1 MRRRDSSCGAFCIFP
16 NKFNLDD
23 LSRSRDWPVTR
34 ATVLSAVYPRA
45 DYGCTVATVYYEY
58 IVDGKKVR
66 RGFCEAV
73 YRAGAGRTIGRLGR
87 VGHACALVSGSA
99 SGVRGDLLQRCD
111 GRRFSLKERERV
123 PSGDKMQN
131 RKFGFYLRFTVIAA
145 LGTIIAS
152 SVASGQVADR
162 PWMNPKL
169 SPEERADMVLKQMT
183 LDEKLA
189 LLHGN
194 GMAHAPQWQM
204 PLTYLANGGA
214 GYVEGVKRLGI
225 PALLISDAGYGVR
238 DSGANGRYSTA
249 MPSSL
254 GAAASWDQ
262 DSACE
267 FGTVIGQELRA
278 QGFNM
283 TLGGGVDL
291 AREPRNGRSFEY
303 AGEDPLLAGT
313 VVGNLMK
320 CEAGQHVVG
329 DIKHYVM
336 NDQETARF
344 FVNAV
349 ISKRAMQE
357 SDLLAFHIA
366 ISIANPGAVMCSYNR
381 INGEFGCENSYTL
394 RDVLEKEWGFKGFVI
409 SDWGGTHSTE
419 KASAAGLDQE
429 QPMADFF
436 GPKLKE
442 AVEGGKIPLS
452 EIDEHVRRVL
462 YAEFLSGIVDDPSH
476 LGVVDVEKGFETSQ
490 RIEEKSIVLLK
501 NSPTVLPIDRAKV
514 HTIAIIGAH
523 ADVGMISGG
532 GSAQVDPP
540 GGNAIMPP
548 GKGATIWQKPVWFP
562 TSPLKA
568 LQTKLPNAKI
578 DFDPGTDPKSAANL
592 AKSAD
597 LAIVFAYQWLAE
609 DMDVPSLSL
618 PSNQDALI
626 EQVAAANPNTIVVLE
641 TGTTVT
647 MPWIDKVAGVV
658 EAWYAGSSGHKA
670 LANVL
675 VGDVNPAG
683 KLPLSF
689 PKSEADLPHPDAPK
703 IPSESQVRAGDV
715 AENGA
720 PTANASARAGYAVHY
735 DEGPEVGYKWYEA
748 QNKKLLFPFGFG
760 LSYTTY
766 AYSGLSVDS
775 IAKTARFTIKNTGA
789 RTGTEIAQVYGRLP
803 KGSDEPFKRLVGWK
817 RITLAPGES
826 QTVTVAID
834 DRVLKTF
841 DEEKNAWNLPPGE
854 YQVLAG
860 SSSDNTPLTASLV
873 LR

>member
-1 MRRRDSSCGAFCIFP
+1 MNNRYLSSRLFSSLLLAIEII
-16 NKFNLDD
+16 
-23 LSRSRDWPVTR
+23 S
-34 ATVLSAVYPRA
+34 ATSVL
-45 DYGCTVATVYYEY
+45 VAQDT
-58 IVDGKKVR
+58 
-66 RGFCEAV
+66 
-73 YRAGAGRTIGRLGR
+73 
-87 VGHACALVSGSA
+87 
-99 SGVRGDLLQRCD
+99 
-111 GRRFSLKERERV
+111 
-123 PSGDKMQN
+123 
-131 RKFGFYLRFTVIAA
+131 
-145 LGTIIAS
+145 
-152 SVASGQVADR
+152 DR
-162 PWMNPKL
+162 PWMNSKL
-169 SPEERADMVLKQMT
+169 SPEERAELALKQMT

-194 GMAHAPQWQM
+194 GMANNPRWTM
-204 PLTYLANGGA
+204 PLTHLTNGGA

-225 PALLISDAGYGVR
+225 PPLIISDAAYGIR
-238 DSGANGRYSTA
+238 DSGLNGRYATA
-249 MPSSL
+249 MPSNL
-254 GAAASWDQ
+254 GAASAWDPE
-262 DSACE
+262 SACAYGE
-267 FGTVIGQELRA
+267 VIGSELRA
-278 QGFNM
+278 QGFDM
-283 TLGGGVDL
+283 TLGGGVKL
-291 AREPRNGRSFEY
+291 NREPRNGRTFEY

-313 VVGNLMK
+313 LDGNMMK
-320 CEAGQHVVG
+320 CEQAQHVVG
-329 DIKHYVM
+329 DIKHYAL
-336 NDQETARF
+336 NDQETGRN
-344 FVNAV
+344 FVNSI

-381 INGEFGCENSYTL
+381 INGDFGCENSYTL
-394 RDVLEKEWGFKGFVI
+394 RDVLENEWGFKGFVI
-409 SDWGGTHSTE
+409 SDWGGTHSME

-442 AVEGGKIPLS
+442 AVEAGKVPLS
-452 EIDEHVRRVL
+452 EIDDHARRVL
-462 YAEFLSGIVDDPSH
+462 YAEFLSGIVDDPPQT
-476 LGVVDVEKGFETSQ
+476 GVVDVEKGFEVSQ
-490 RIEEKSIVLLK
+490 RAEEKSIVLLK
-501 NSPTVLPIDRAKV
+501 NSPTVLPIDPSKV
-514 HTIAIIGAH
+514 HSIAIIGGH
-523 ADVGMISGG
+523 ADVGMLSGG

-578 DFDPGTDPKSAANL
+578 DFDSGTDPNSAANL

-597 LAIVFAYQWLAE
+597 LAIVFAYQLLAR

-618 PSNQDALI
+618 PNNQDALI
-626 EQVAAANPNTIVVLE
+626 EQVAAANPHTIVVLE
-641 TGTTVT
+641 TGTAVT

-715 AENGA
+715 AGNGA
-720 PTANASARAGYAVHY
+720 PTANASAHAGYAVHY

-748 QNKKLLFPFGFG
+748 QNKKPLFPFGFG

-766 AYSGLSVDS
+766 AYSGLSVDPT
-775 IAKTARFTIKNTGA
+775 AKTARFTVKNTGKQ
-789 RTGTEIAQVYGRLP
+789 TGTEIAQVYARPP
-803 KGSDEPFKRLVGWK
+803 KGSEESFKRLGGWS
-817 RITLAPGES
+817 RVSLAPGES
-826 QTVTVAID
+826 QAVTVAID
-834 DRVLKTF
+834 PRVLQTF
-841 DEEKNAWNLPPGE
+841 DEATESWSLPPGNYE
-854 YQVLAG
+854 VLAG